1 MKCASLRWIDPE
13 WEIRTLKV
21 LEKLMERKGTIEEE
35 ARSWKEACTTT
46 KEEANAKVYLV
57 QGSVDG
63 RFLV

>member
-21 LEKLMERKGTIEEE
+21 LEKLMERKGTREEE

-46 KEEANAKVYLV
+46 KE
-57 QGSVDG
+57 GPM
-63 RFLV
+63 